1 MKRYIAFILL
11 AALVLCQSACAAK
24 VEASSATLLTP
35 VASLEKPEPQALSDG
50 FYAHQNKFAWNLFS
64 SAIAEDKGKNVLISP
79 LSVQLAL
86 CMTANGA
93 DGATLEQ
100 MQALLC
106 QGALSSANGELAS
119 YLSQLPTDEKAKL
132 HIANSIWYRG
142 GQAPIN
148 VYDDFLNICA
158 GYYNAQAYQAPFNRQ
173 TVDDINGWVSQH
185 TDGMIPKLVDDLDPS
200 TAMVLL
206 NALCFDAKWQS
217 IYMDSDMVEDDFHA
231 LSGQKQKAE
240 YMKSSEYS
248 FLELPGATGFTKNYA
263 SGGYKFAALLP
274 NEGVDIYDFIAS
286 VSAEDLA
293 AVLAAPQSIK
303 VQVWLPKFTCE
314 YDLNMNELLCGLG
327 MSDAFDPGMADFSK
341 MSNAGLYIS
350 EVLHK
355 TYIQV
360 DENGT
365 KASAATAI
373 VMPECAPPA
382 PQDYRTVKLD
392 RPFVYMILDANDLP
406 LFIGVV
412 AELG

>member
-11 AALVLCQSACAAK
+11 VALVLCQSACGAK

-35 VASLEKPEPQALSDG
+35 VASLEKPEPQALSEG
-50 FYAHQNKFAWNLFS
+50 FYAHQNKFAWQLFS
-64 SAIAEDKGKNVLISP
+64 AAIEEDKGKNVLISP

-106 QGALSSANGELAS
+106 QGDLSSANEELAS
-119 YLSQLPTDEKAKL
+119 YLSQLPTDKKAKL

-173 TVDDINGWVSQH
+173 TVDDINGWVSEH

-217 IYMDSDMVEDDFHA
+217 IYMDSDIAEDDFNA
-231 LSGQKQKAE
+231 LSGQKQIAE
-240 YMKSSEYS
+240 YMRSNEYS
-248 FLELPGATGFTKNYA
+248 FLELPNATGFTKNYA

-293 AVLAAPQSIK
+293 AALGAPQSIQ
-303 VQVWLPKFTCE
+303 VRVWLPKFSCE
-314 YDLNMNELLCGLG
+314 YSLNMNELLCGLG
-327 MSDAFDPGMADFSK
+327 MSDAFDAGKANFSK
-341 MSNAGLYIS
+341 MSDAGLYIS
-350 EVLHK
+350 DVIHQ
-355 TYIQV
+355 TFIQV

-365 KASAATAI
+365 KASAATAV
-373 VMPECAPPA
+373 VMPECSAYG
-382 PQDYRTVKLD
+382 PQDFRTVKLD

-412 AELG
+412 TELG

>member
-11 AALVLCQSACAAK
+11 VALVLCQSACAAK

-35 VASLEKPEPQALSDG
+35 IAALEKPQQQNLSDG
-50 FYAHQNKFAWNLFS
+50 FYVHQNKFAWELFS
-64 SAIAEDKGKNVLISP
+64 ATIAEDKGKNVLISP

-106 QGALSSANGELAS
+106 QGDLGSANGDLAS

-142 GQAPIN
+142 GDAPIN
-148 VYDDFLNICA
+148 VYEQFLNICA
-158 GYYNAQAYQAPFNRQ
+158 SYYDAQAYQAPFNRQ
-173 TVDDINGWVSQH
+173 TVDDINGWVSEH

-217 IYMDSDMVEDDFHA
+217 IYTGADIVEDDFNA
-231 LSGQKQKAE
+231 LSGQKQEAE
-240 YMKSSEYS
+240 YMRSDEYS
-248 FLELPGATGFTKNYA
+248 FLELPNATGFTKNYA

-286 VSAEDLA
+286 VSPENLA
-293 AVLAAPQSIK
+293 TVLGAPQSIK
-303 VQVWLPKFTCE
+303 VQVWLPKFSCE
-314 YDLNMNELLCGLG
+314 YSLNMNDLLSSLG
-327 MSDAFDPGMADFSK
+327 MSDAFDAGKADFSK
-341 MSNAGLYIS
+341 MSDAGLYIS
-350 EVLHK
+350 DVIHQ
-355 TYIQV
+355 TYIEV
-360 DENGT
+360 DEDGT

-373 VMPECAPPA
+373 VMPECAPPV
-382 PQDYRTVKLD
+382 PQDFRTVKLD
-392 RPFVYMILDANDLP
+392 RPFVYMILDGNNVP

-412 AELG
+412 TELG

>member
-11 AALVLCQSACAAK
+11 AALVLCLSACAAK

-35 VASLEKPEPQALSDG
+35 VASLEKPEPQALSSG
-50 FYAHQNKFAWNLFS
+50 FYAHQNKFAWQLFS

-106 QGALSSANGELAS
+106 QGELSSANGELAS
-119 YLSQLPTDEKAKL
+119 YLSQLPTDDKAKL

-142 GQAPIN
+142 GQAPIK

-185 TDGMIPKLVDDLDPS
+185 TDGMIPTLVDDLDPS

-217 IYMDSDMVEDDFHA
+217 IFTVASVDDDFTA
-231 LSGQKQKAE
+231 FSGQKQSAE
-240 YMKSSEYS
+240 YMFSNEYS
-248 FLELPGATGFTKNYA
+248 FLELPNATGFTKNYA

-286 VSAEDLA
+286 VSAEDLSA
-293 AVLAAPQSIK
+293 ALAAPQSIQ
-303 VQVWLPKFTCE
+303 VRVWLPKFTCE

-327 MSDAFDPGMADFSK
+327 MSDAFDAGMADFSK
-341 MSNAGLYIS
+341 MSDAGLYIS

-373 VMPECAPPA
+373 VMPECSAYG
-382 PQDYRTVKLD
+382 PQEFRTVKLD

-412 AELG
+412 TELG

>member
-1 MKRYIAFILL
+1 MKRFIAFILL
-11 AALVLCQSACAAK
+11 VALVLCQSACAAK

-35 VASLEKPEPQALSDG
+35 IATLEKPQQQKLSDD

-106 QGALSSANGELAS
+106 RSDLTSANGELAS

-142 GQAPIN
+142 GETPIK

-158 GYYNAQAYQAPFNRQ
+158 GYYDAQAYQAPFNRQ

-185 TDGMIPKLVDDLDPS
+185 TDGMIPTLVDDLDPS

-206 NALCFDAKWQS
+206 NALCFDAKWQN
-217 IYMDSDMVEDDFHA
+217 IYMDSDIVEDDFHA
-231 LSGQKQKAE
+231 LSGQKQIAE
-240 YMKSSEYS
+240 YMQSSEYS
-248 FLELPGATGFTKNYA
+248 FLELPNATGFTKNYA
-263 SGGYKFAALLP
+263 SGGYKFAAWLP

-293 AVLAAPQSIK
+293 AVLASPQSIQ
-303 VQVWLPKFTCE
+303 VQTWLPKFSCE
-314 YDLNMNELLCGLG
+314 YNLSMNDLLSSLG
-327 MSDAFDPGMADFSK
+327 MSDAFDAGKADFSK
-341 MSNAGLYIS
+341 MSGTPLYIS

-355 TYIQV
+355 TYIRV

-365 KASAATAI
+365 KAAAATSVI
-373 VMPECAPPA
+373 MDECAAMPPE
-382 PQDYRTVKLD
+382 DFRIVKLD

-412 AELG
+412 TELG

>member
-11 AALVLCQSACAAK
+11 VALVLCQSACAAK

-35 VASLEKPEPQALSDG
+35 VATLEKPQQQNLSDG
-50 FYAHQNKFAWNLFS
+50 FYAHQNKFAWQLFS
-64 SAIAEDKGKNVLISP
+64 AAIGEDKEKNVLISP

-106 QGALSSANGELAS
+106 RGDLTSANGELAS

-142 GQAPIN
+142 GEAPIN

-158 GYYNAQAYQAPFNRQ
+158 GFYNAQAYQAPFNRQ
-173 TVDDINGWVSQH
+173 TVDDINGWVSEH

-217 IYMDSDMVEDDFHA
+217 IYMDSDIVEDNFNA
-231 LSGQKQKAE
+231 LSGQKQTAE
-240 YMKSSEYS
+240 YMRSNEYS
-248 FLELPGATGFTKNYA
+248 FLELPNATGFTKNYA

-274 NEGVDIYDFIAS
+274 NEGVDIYDFIDS
-286 VSAEDLA
+286 LSAEDLA
-293 AVLAAPQSIK
+293 AVLSAPQSIQ
-303 VQVWLPKFTCE
+303 VRVWLPKFSCE
-314 YDLNMNELLCGLG
+314 YSLNMNELLCSLG
-327 MSDAFDPGMADFSK
+327 MSDAFDAGKADFSK
-341 MSNAGLYIS
+341 MSDAGLYIS
-350 EVLHK
+350 DVFHQ
-355 TYIQV
+355 TYIEV
-360 DENGT
+360 DEQGT
-365 KASAATAI
+365 KAASATAV

-412 AELG
+412 TELG

>member
-142 GQAPIN
+142 GQAPIK

-158 GYYNAQAYQAPFNRQ
+158 GYYDAQAYQAPFNRQ

-185 TDGMIPKLVDDLDPS
+185 TDGMIPKLVSDLDPS

-240 YMKSSEYS
+240 YMQSSEYS
-248 FLELPGATGFTKNYA
+248 FLELQGATGFTKNYA

-286 VSAEDLA
+286 VSAEELA
-293 AVLAAPQSIK
+293 AVLALPQSIQ
-303 VQVWLPKFTCE
+303 VQAWLPKFSCE
-314 YDLNMNELLCGLG
+314 YDLNMNELLCGMG
-327 MSDAFDPGMADFSK
+327 MPIAFDPDLADFSK
-341 MSNAGLYIS
+341 MSDTPLYIS
-350 EVLHK
+350 EVRHK

-365 KASAATAI
+365 KAAAATSVI
-373 VMPECAPPA
+373 MDECAAMPPE
-382 PQDYRTVKLD
+382 DFRTVKLD

-412 AELG
+412 TELG